1 MPLLALLVYCA
12 GCGAA
17 REECNLHRPVPDTV
31 PRELYKTALPPYRIE
46 PPDIVLIDAVRVI
59 PRQPYHL
66 RTLDTLKI
74 RVPGA
79 ISESPIDA
87 IYPVEL
93 GGTINLGPPYGPV
106 RVTDLT
112 VEEAQRAI
120 EEQLHKF
127 LKEPAATVSLVDIAG
142 KQMIAGAHM
151 VGPDGTVT
159 LGTYGSVPLV
169 GMTLAEARGTIEQ
182 HLSQFLDNPEVSVEI
197 YAYNSKV
204 YYIITQGANMGDA
217 VYRFPVT
224 GNETVLDAM
233 AQINGMSQISSKK
246 IWIARP
252 TCEPGKTQLLAVDWD
267 AIVAQGQ
274 VDTNYQL
281 LPGDRLYISEDK
293 LVALDTAM
301 GKILAPIERAMGFS
315 MLGVGTVTRF
325 SGPVLQGGGNA
336 NASF

>member
-1 MPLLALLVYCA
+1 
-12 GCGAA
+12 
-17 REECNLHRPVPDTV
+17 
-31 PRELYKTALPPYRIE
+31 
-46 PPDIVLIDAVRVI
+46 
-59 PRQPYHL
+59 
-66 RTLDTLKI
+66 
-74 RVPGA
+74 
-79 ISESPIDA
+79 
-87 IYPVEL
+87 
-93 GGTINLGPPYGPV
+93 
-106 RVTDLT
+106 
-112 VEEAQRAI
+112 
-120 EEQLHKF
+120 
-127 LKEPAATVSLVDIAG
+127 
-142 KQMIAGAHM
+142 
-151 VGPDGTVT
+151 
-159 LGTYGSVPLV
+159 
-169 GMTLAEARGTIEQ
+169 
-182 HLSQFLDNPEVSVEI
+182 
-197 YAYNSKV
+197 
-204 YYIITQGANMGDA
+204 MGDA